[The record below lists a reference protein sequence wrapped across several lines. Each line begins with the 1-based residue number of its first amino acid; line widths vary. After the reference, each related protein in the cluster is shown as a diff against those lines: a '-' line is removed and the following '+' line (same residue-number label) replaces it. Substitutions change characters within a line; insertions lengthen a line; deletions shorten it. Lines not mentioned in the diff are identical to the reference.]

1 MTRLYAVLASFL
13 GASLMILSVA
23 AVAQSASP
31 SAGAGLPQ
39 ASVGIG
45 DDDPIAVEALRNQH
59 NLQLVFA
66 EQASRAYLADVT
78 GRIQGAAAEQVLVA
92 HSSGPLFFVTLPT
105 GQYRVDAEYK
115 GQLLSKPARVTD
127 GRRLD
132 LYFYWPQE

>member
-31 SAGAGLPQ
+31 SAGVGLPQ
-39 ASVGIG
+39 VSVGIG
-45 DDDPIAVEALRNQH
+45 DDDAIAVEALRNEH

-66 EQASRAYLADVT
+66 EQASGAYLADVKL
-78 GRIQGAAAEQVLVA
+78 RIQGAAGEQVLVA
-92 HSSGPLFFVTLPT
+92 HSPGPLFFVTLPT

-115 GQLLSKPARVTD
+115 GQRLSKPARVTE